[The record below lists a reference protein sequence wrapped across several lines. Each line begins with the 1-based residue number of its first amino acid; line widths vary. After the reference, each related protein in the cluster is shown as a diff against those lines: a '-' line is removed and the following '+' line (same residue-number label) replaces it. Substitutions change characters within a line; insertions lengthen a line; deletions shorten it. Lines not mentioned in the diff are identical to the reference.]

1 MLLWSVDLNITTF
14 IVGIIFELA
23 VMMGARPGKAI
34 LNVHVFDKPITRPK
48 NKSQNNWKNLAQL

>member
-34 LNVHVFDKPITRPK
+34 LNVHVFDKPTRPK